1 MQDTEHPFNKI
12 PTQQRSEKAIEN
24 IFEAARALVAKNEP
38 SQLSARNLAE
48 RSGYSVGSIYRYFE
62 KIDDV
67 FTHIFIS
74 RRKRVCMQ
82 LVEKIELFPNTGS
95 ASLMLEM
102 IVDHSMSSWG
112 SHNYSVIKLLSR
124 HFFKRAKEPEQFSK
138 VIDVLIPSLIAL
150 ERRNVTNT
158 IRKLSEFE
166 VQLFLRAIQAA
177 VRSPFLEGDPKAGSP
192 EHRAIVFA
200 IGAALFIL
208 PQAKS

>member
-1 MQDTEHPFNKI
+1 MDDTDHTFNKV
-12 PTQQRSEKAIEN
+12 PSQQRSEKAIEN

-82 LVEKIELFPNTGS
+82 LVEKIQIFPTTGTGDQ
-95 ASLMLEM
+95 MLNM
-102 IVDHSMSSWG
+102 IIDYSMSSWG
-112 SHNYSVIKLLSR
+112 SHSFAVIKMLSR

-150 ERRNVTNT
+150 ERRNTTNT
-158 IRKLSEFE
+158 IKRLNEFE
-166 VQLFLRAIQAA
+166 IQISLRAIQAA
-177 VRSPFLEGDPKAGSP
+177 VRSPFLEGDPRAGGA
-192 EHRAIVFA
+192 EHRTIVFN
-200 IGAALFIL
+200 IGSALFL
-208 PQAKS
+208 HQT

>member
-1 MQDTEHPFNKI
+1 MQDTEHSFNKI

-82 LVEKIELFPNTGS
+82 LVEKIQLFPNTGT
-95 ASLMLEM
+95 ADLMLGM

-112 SHNYSVIKLLSR
+112 SHSHSVIKMLSR

-150 ERRNVTNT
+150 ELRNQTNT
-158 IRKLSEFE
+158 IKKLSEFE
-166 VQLFLRAIQAA
+166 IQLFLRALQAA

-192 EHRAIVFA
+192 EHRTIVFN

-208 PQAKS
+208 PIDKS

>member
-1 MQDTEHPFNKI
+1 MDDTDHTFNKV
-12 PTQQRSEKAIEN
+12 PSQQRSEKAIEN

-82 LVEKIELFPNTGS
+82 LVEKIQIFPTTGTGDQ
-95 ASLMLEM
+95 MLNM
-102 IVDHSMSSWG
+102 IIDHSMSSWG
-112 SHNYSVIKLLSR
+112 SHSFAVIKMLSR

-150 ERRNVTNT
+150 ERRNTTNT
-158 IRKLSEFE
+158 IKRLNEFE
-166 VQLFLRAIQAA
+166 IQISLRAIQAA
-177 VRSPFLEGDPKAGSP
+177 VRSPFLEGDPRAGGA
-192 EHRAIVFA
+192 EHRTIVFN
-200 IGAALFIL
+200 IGSALFL
-208 PQAKS
+208 HQT

>member
-1 MQDTEHPFNKI
+1 MDDTDHTFNKV
-12 PTQQRSEKAIEN
+12 PSQQRSEKAIEN
-24 IFEAARALVAKNEP
+24 IFEAARALFAKNEP

-82 LVEKIELFPNTGS
+82 LVEKIQIFPTTGTGDQ
-95 ASLMLEM
+95 MLNM
-102 IVDHSMSSWG
+102 IIDHSMSSWG
-112 SHNYSVIKLLSR
+112 SHSFAVIKMLSR

-150 ERRNVTNT
+150 ERRNTTNT
-158 IRKLSEFE
+158 IKRLNEFE
-166 VQLFLRAIQAA
+166 IQISLRAIQAA
-177 VRSPFLEGDPKAGSP
+177 VRSPFLEGDPRAGGA
-192 EHRAIVFA
+192 EHRTIVFN
-200 IGAALFIL
+200 IGSALFL
-208 PQAKS
+208 HQT